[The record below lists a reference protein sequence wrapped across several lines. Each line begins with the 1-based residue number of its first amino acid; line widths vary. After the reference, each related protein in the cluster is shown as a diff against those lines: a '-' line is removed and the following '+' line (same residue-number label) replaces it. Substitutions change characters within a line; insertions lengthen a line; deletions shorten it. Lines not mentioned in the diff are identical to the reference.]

1 MIEIS
6 RDAFSMQTETEEE
19 LTNNL
24 LTVAGYTL
32 DTYMAQMNITADI
45 LASNHTW
52 VQNHLADLINA
63 NLTHLGY
70 VMKDT
75 KTQGMMGEYNDAM
88 AKVEQKA
95 MESESLTPAI
105 TITDEI
111 IAEDGTINISY
122 LSNATNLLK
131 SQLVS

>member
-1 MIEIS
+1 MTEIS
-6 RDAFSMQTETEEE
+6 RNAFSMQAETEEE
-19 LTNNL
+19 LINNL
-24 LTVAGYTL
+24 LIVAGYTH

-75 KTQGMMGEYNDAM
+75 KTQGMLGEYREATI
-88 AKVEQKA
+88 AVEKKA
-95 MESESLTPAI
+95 TESDSLSPTI
-105 TITDEI
+105 TINDEI

>member
-1 MIEIS
+1 MTEIS
-6 RDAFSMQTETEEE
+6 RDAFSMQAETEEE

-24 LTVAGYTL
+24 LTVVGYTH
-32 DTYMAQMNITADI
+32 DTYMAQINITADI

-131 SQLVS
+131 LQLVS